1 MWKILNKEKIP
12 STLKTQVKRT
22 LIIFILEHQKVIT
35 LQITEIF
42 QLKKIMLRNAQVTVF
57 MNTLELLYILELE
70 LLNA

>member
-22 LIIFILEHQKVIT
+22 LIIFILQHQKVIT

-57 MNTLELLYILELE
+57 MITLELLYILELE

>member
-22 LIIFILEHQKVIT
+22 LIIFILQHQKVIT